1 MLIINL
7 LLKIKKKYKFNI
19 ETSKKFLEINN
30 WNYNKTINYINNIK
44 KNFFFKSYKFY
55 SIISINKNL
64 KIYLIKILFN
74 SELINNSIILK
85 NFIKKLYFLDFN
97 YKNLINK
104 LIFLSLELKEEI
116 YLNKF
121 LIFLNKNILYYNHKN
136 LFFCLIKFKKIIINL
151 CYNIIF
157 NKTNFLKFNKC
168 KKNLLK
174 QKNIQTEKNILNS
187 LDYNN
192 IIYSILI
199 NKNGFYFFYE

>member
-19 ETSKKFLEINN
+19 ETSRKFLEINN

-44 KNFFFKSYKFY
+44 KNFFFKNYKFY

-104 LIFLSLELKEEI
+104 IIFLSLELKEEI
-116 YLNKF
+116 YLNIF

-157 NKTNFLKFNKC
+157 NETNFLKFNKC

>member
-30 WNYNKTINYINNIK
+30 WNYNKTVIYINNIK
-44 KNFFFKSYKFY
+44 KNFFFKNYKFY

-85 NFIKKLYFLDFN
+85 NFIKKLYYLDIN

-104 LIFLSLELKEEI
+104 ITFLSLELKEEI
-116 YLNKF
+116 YLNKL

-136 LFFCLIKFKKIIINL
+136 LFFCLIKFKEIIINL

-174 QKNIQTEKNILNS
+174 QKNIQNENIILNS
-187 LDYNN
+187 LNYNN

>member
-30 WNYNKTINYINNIK
+30 WNYIETINYINNIK
-44 KNFFFKSYKFY
+44 KNFFFKKYNFY

-64 KIYLIKILFN
+64 KIYIIKILFN
-74 SELINNSIILK
+74 SSLINNSTILEK
-85 NFIKKLYFLDFN
+85 FIKELYFLNIN

-104 LIFLSLELKEEI
+104 IIFLSLELKEEI
-116 YLNKF
+116 YLINF
-121 LIFLNKNILYYNHKN
+121 LILSNKNILYYNHKN

-168 KKNLLK
+168 KKNLLN
-174 QKNIQTEKNILNS
+174 QKNIQNNEIILN
-187 LDYNN
+187 LLNYNN

>member
-19 ETSKKFLEINN
+19 ETSKNFLKINN
-30 WNYNKTINYINNIK
+30 WNYIKTIKYINNIK
-44 KNFFFKSYKFY
+44 KNFFLKKYKFY

-74 SELINNSIILK
+74 SEIINSSLILK
-85 NFIKKLYFLDFN
+85 KFIEKLYFLDIN
-97 YKNLINK
+97 YKNLIK
-104 LIFLSLELKEEI
+104 KIIFLSLELKENI

-136 LFFCLIKFKKIIINL
+136 LFFCLVKFKKIIINL

-157 NKTNFLKFNKC
+157 NKTNFLKFNIC

-174 QKNIQTEKNILNS
+174 QKNIQNNEIISNLLN
-187 LDYNN
+187 YNN

>member
-7 LLKIKKKYKFNI
+7 LLKIKKKYAFNI

-30 WNYNKTINYINNIK
+30 WNYIKTINYINNIK
-44 KNFFFKSYKFY
+44 KDFFYKKYKFY
-55 SIISINKNL
+55 LIITINKNL

-74 SELINNSIILK
+74 SNLIHNSIILE
-85 NFIKKLYFLDFN
+85 NFIKKLYFLNIN

-104 LIFLSLELKEEI
+104 ITFLSLELKEDI
-116 YLNKF
+116 YLNNF
-121 LIFLNKNILYYNHKN
+121 LIFFNNNILHYNHKN
-136 LFFCLIKFKKIIINL
+136 LFFCLIKFKKKIINL

-174 QKNIQTEKNILNS
+174 QNNIQDNKIILNS
-187 LDYNN
+187 LNYNN

>member
-7 LLKIKKKYKFNI
+7 LLKIKKKYKFDLT
-19 ETSKKFLEINN
+19 TSKKFLDINN
-30 WNYNKTINYINNIK
+30 WNYIKTINYINNIK
-44 KNFFFKSYKFY
+44 KKIIFKNYKFY

-64 KIYLIKILFN
+64 NIYLIKILFN
-74 SELINNSIILK
+74 SNLINNSIILK
-85 NFIKKLYFLDFN
+85 NFIKKIYFLNIN

-104 LIFLSLELKEEI
+104 ITFLSLELKEDI
-116 YLNKF
+116 YLNNF
-121 LIFLNKNILYYNHKN
+121 LIFSNKNILYYNHKN

-174 QKNIQTEKNILNS
+174 QKNIQNDEIILN
-187 LDYNN
+187 LLNYNN

>member
-19 ETSKKFLEINN
+19 STSKKFLEINN
-30 WNYNKTINYINNIK
+30 WNYINTINYIDNIK
-44 KNFFFKSYKFY
+44 KNFFFKNYKFY

-64 KIYLIKILFN
+64 NIFLIKILFN
-74 SELINNSIILK
+74 SNLINNSIILK
-85 NFIKKLYFLDFN
+85 KFIKELHVLNIN

-104 LIFLSLELKEEI
+104 IILLSLELKEDI
-116 YLNKF
+116 YLNNF
-121 LIFLNKNILYYNHKN
+121 LIFSNKNILYYNHKN

-174 QKNIQTEKNILNS
+174 QKNIQNNEIILN
-187 LDYNN
+187 LLNYNN